1 MAGDAQGTS
10 LVHSYDTWVPRS
22 LPAFITP
29 ASLRW
34 ARESIGYDLE
44 DAARRIGVRVE
55 KLERAERG
63 EDHLTL
69 RQAETAA
76 RSYER
81 PLAALF
87 LPEPPEEEPVEAQFR
102 RLPGAPQPPWPHE
115 MLALARRVRERQAAA
130 AELYDVLEERPTW
143 EVLEVEYAEN
153 PSDFAVRVRD
163 VLQIALSEQRA
174 WRDPTGYRP
183 LREWVDA
190 VEALGVL
197 VMQDGT
203 MRVEEMRG
211 FASTHASV
219 PAIVVNTND
228 DPRARAF
235 TVVHE
240 LGHLFRVRAGRES
253 IPPTQA
259 SEQWCNELAT
269 AVLMPQDA
277 FVASF
282 RRESGQLL
290 RIVDALALD
299 YAVTPHAVTVRVARL
314 ELAPQHAVD
323 DVLEAIAERAAA
335 SREGESG
342 GGGNYY
348 STMVG
353 RLGPAFIEL
362 VFSAVDRQALSY
374 PAASGLLGVKV
385 NNFAKLRDRTA
396 ERGIGR

>member
-1 MAGDAQGTS
+1 MAKS
-10 LVHSYDTWVPRS
+10 P
-22 LPAFITP
+22 PALLTP

-34 ARESIGYDLE
+34 ARESVGYELDA
-44 DAARRIGVRVE
+44 AARRIGVGAD
-55 KLERAERG
+55 KLKQAENG
-63 EDHLTL
+63 EGYLTL
-69 RQAETAA
+69 RQAEAAA
-76 RSYER
+76 RCYER

-87 LPEPPEEEPVEAQFR
+87 LPHPPAQEPVEAQFR
-102 RLPGAPQPPWPHE
+102 RLPGAPAPPWPHE
-115 MLALARRVRERQAAA
+115 MQALARRVRERQAAA
-130 AELYDVLEERPTW
+130 SELYDALDEVPPWAVLELKFVDDPVVLAER
-143 EVLEVEYAEN
+143 
-153 PSDFAVRVRD
+153 SRD
-163 VLQIALSEQRA
+163 ATGIELTEQRS

-203 MRVEEMRG
+203 MSVEEMRG
-211 FASTHASV
+211 FAATHSLV

-240 LGHLFRVRAGRES
+240 LAHLLRDRTGTEHD
-253 IPPTQA
+253 PPTLA
-259 SEQWCNELAT
+259 VERWCNDFAT
-269 AVLMPQDA
+269 NLLMPRDEFA
-277 FVASF
+277 AAF
-282 RRESGQLL
+282 RRGAGSLL
-290 RIVDALALD
+290 RVVDGLALD
-299 YAVTPHAVTVRVARL
+299 YGVTPHAAAVRVARL
-314 ELAPQHAVD
+314 QLAPQDSVD
-323 DVLEAIAERAAA
+323 EVLEAIAERAA
-335 SREGESG
+335 SKGEG

-362 VFSAVDRQALSY
+362 VLSAVDRQALSY

-396 ERGIGR
+396 DRAIGR